1 MNISPVTRSFQTVA
15 VDQFKSI
22 NVWRYFTAVD
32 VFLISHK
39 NVERFLM
46 RLLGVFFTLTGPLNV
61 LFNIVPLSANF
72 INMNNVDGDA
82 KVWPS
87 NEYNPHE

>member
-1 MNISPVTRSFQTVA
+1 MKR
-15 VDQFKSI
+15 
-22 NVWRYFTAVD
+22 
-32 VFLISHK
+32 FLI
-39 NVERFLM
+39 
-46 RLLGVFFTLTGPLNV
+46 RLLGLFFTLTGPLNV

-72 INMNNVDGDA
+72 INMNSVDGDA